1 MKDDRTP
8 DDRTHDSTTVEPLLS
23 TIWPFV
29 CIVVVIAGLALADFM
44 LEDTEPS
51 ARLMLLALRL
61 AAGAGLLALAG
72 VTLRRLFAQRQ
83 ELQQALKASEERF
96 VGSLSDLKKR
106 KQAEALL
113 FEEKERAQVTLAS
126 IAC

>member
-1 MKDDRTP
+1 M
-8 DDRTHDSTTVEPLLS
+8 LS

-51 ARLMLLALRL
+51 ARLMLLGLRL

-72 VTLRRLFAQRQ
+72 VTLRRLFASGRNCS
-83 ELQQALKASEERF
+83 KH
-96 VGSLSDLKKR
+96 
-106 KQAEALL
+106 
-113 FEEKERAQVTLAS
+113 
-126 IAC
+126 